1 MTINEFTH
9 RKKPVEIAA
18 KQFILGTTTKAEMM
32 EFCPV
37 ANIGAHTDNDK
48 DIRWFVIPTLEGD
61 MEVRH
66 LDYVIE
72 GVEGEFYPC
81 KPAIFEKTYE
91 KIVPV
96 VCMNCNEELTPDGR
110 DWHSEGD
117 KFWHDSCGALPKEKV
132 QITLTHSG
140 NVTRWSI
147 TDEEGEDIY
156 QMSYAYPSREAALKD
171 ATDWVKT
178 AGLELT

>member
-81 KPAIFEKTYE
+81 KPAIFEKTYD
-91 KIVPV
+91 KIV
-96 VCMNCNEELTPDGR
+96 
-110 DWHSEGD
+110 
-117 KFWHDSCGALPKEKV
+117 HDECGTSLPAPKEKV
-132 QITLTHSG
+132 EIYLKHSG
-140 NVTRWSI
+140 DITRWSI
-147 TDEEGEDIY
+147 VDEEGEYIY
-156 QMSYAYPSREAALKD
+156 QMSYGYSSLSAAMKD
-171 ATDWVKT
+171 AKEWVET
-178 AGLELT
+178 AGLELIS